1 MSSISILGS
10 GNMARGIATRALAG
24 GNSVQIFDREPDKS
38 AALANEL
45 SGQVTSGRI
54 GDPLSGEIVV
64 LAVPYPAAS
73 PLVTQYG
80 DQLDGKIII
89 DITNPVDFA
98 TFDGLVTPTDSSAAE
113 EIAKAAPA
121 GASVVKAF
129 NTTFAGT
136 LVTGQVAGQPLDV
149 LIAGDNEDAKTAVAR
164 LVEAGGLRPVDA
176 GPLRRARQLEH
187 AGFLHMALQQPLGTG
202 FASALRFPS

>member
-24 GNSVQIFDREPDKS
+24 GNSVQILDREPDKS

-45 SGQVTSGRI
+45 SGQVTSDRI
-54 GDPLSGEIVV
+54 GDALSGEIVV
-64 LAVPYPAAS
+64 LAVPYPAAA